1 MGHPRSS
8 PEGFGFGE
16 HGFFSDGEEEGVA
29 EFEAGVAFGVGR
41 EGADPEVLAADDDGA
56 AGVAVAVEEVVAVAV
71 EIEGGIAEGGEV
83 DASFNADAV
92 LVGGEG
98 ELNGAV
104 AAGEEVVAGG
114 GPGGGGSVGERRGGE
129 EWMLAA
135 NASEARGKDEVLVGA
150 FGVGGVRVEAAD
162 EAFGFGLVGHTGLRG
177 SRPW

>member
-114 GPGGGGSVGERRGGE
+114 GPGGGPACGAA
-129 EWMLAA
+129 LATPA
-135 NASEARGKDEVLVGA
+135 INNIATAKMTFFMIESPSARPCGQGI
-150 FGVGGVRVEAAD
+150 
-162 EAFGFGLVGHTGLRG
+162 
-177 SRPW
+177 